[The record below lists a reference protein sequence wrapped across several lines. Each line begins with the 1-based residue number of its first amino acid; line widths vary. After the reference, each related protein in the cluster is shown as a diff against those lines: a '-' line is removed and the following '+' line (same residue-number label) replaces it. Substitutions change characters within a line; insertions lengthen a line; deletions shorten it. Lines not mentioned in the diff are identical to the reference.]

1 MGQQIRHIASGRYF
15 DPPTEIRQLG
25 GEHITRWCEVQLAE
39 EELEAKR
46 QQDAA
51 FQAGL
56 AKHQQ
61 VVEEQSQIEELK
73 ALVLQQ
79 QALLDDF
86 RENYVQQAP
95 TDAMT
100 AARDLM
106 AASAHASSLRDTAR
120 AEMQEIERFR
130 REHAEE
136 LQSIKDLLGSRR
148 VIQEDLRK
156 RNRELMQRADQ
167 GDYEAIG
174 ELEAIAKKPLEVS
187 IEDETL

>member
-1 MGQQIRHIASGRYF
+1 MEKIRHIASGRWF
-15 DPPTEIRQLG
+15 DPPAEIRQQG
-25 GEHITRWCEVQLAE
+25 GTQICRWIEIQLAE
-39 EELEAKR
+39 EELELKR
-46 QQDAA
+46 QQQAA
-51 FQAGL
+51 FQEGL

-61 VVEEQSQIEELK
+61 AAEEKSEIEQLK

-86 RENYVQQAP
+86 RENYVHQAP

-130 REHAEE
+130 KEHAEE
-136 LQSIKDLLGSRR
+136 LAGIKDLLQSRQ
-148 VIQEDLRK
+148 VIQQDIRK
-156 RNRELMQRADQ
+156 RNRDLMQRAYQ

-174 ELEAIAKKPLEVS
+174 ELQAVAKKPYEET
-187 IEDETL
+187 IEDEIE

>member
-1 MGQQIRHIASGRYF
+1 MSQIRHIASGRYF
-15 DPPTEIRQLG
+15 DPPAEIRQLG
-25 GEHITRWCEVQLAE
+25 GETITRWCELQIAE
-39 EELEAKR
+39 EQMQL
-46 QQDAA
+46 QQQQQAEYE
-51 FQAGL
+51 AGL

-61 VVEEQSQIEELK
+61 AAEEKSEIEQLK
-73 ALVLQQ
+73 ALFLQQ
-79 QALLDDF
+79 QAQLDDF
-86 RENYVQQAP
+86 RENYVHQAP

-156 RNRELMQRADQ
+156 RNRELMTLANQ
-167 GDYEAIG
+167 GNYEAIG
-174 ELEAIAKKPLEVS
+174 ELDAIAKKPLEVS
-187 IEDETL
+187 IEDEA

>member
-1 MGQQIRHIASGRYF
+1 MGQIRHIASGRWF
-15 DPPTEIRQLG
+15 DPPAEIRQLG
-25 GEHITRWCEVQLAE
+25 GEHITRWCELQIAE
-39 EELEAKR
+39 EQMQL
-46 QQDAA
+46 QQQQQAEYE
-51 FQAGL
+51 AGL

-61 VVEEQSQIEELK
+61 AVEEKSEIEQLK

-95 TDAMT
+95 ADAMT

-106 AASAHASSLRDTAR
+106 AASAHASSLRDNAR
-120 AEMQEIERFR
+120 AEIQEIERFR

-136 LQSIKDLLGSRR
+136 LADIKNLLQSRH
-148 VIQEDLRK
+148 VIQQDLRK
-156 RNRELMQRADQ
+156 RNRDLMQRANQ

-174 ELEAIAKKPLEVS
+174 ELDAIAKKPLEVS